1 MYLLRSSTYL
11 PTRPESQFDHQPTDH
26 QHASRARVSI
36 IRASGNEA
44 GYGYSV
50 APYGIAYR
58 SALCTVRIRRA
69 TRLLHVPHQTPRES
83 ELRPCLHRSGKA
95 SPLCAGIHG
104 GRASASVK
112 VSNGDAPFNGL
123 AIWKGSTP
131 CVQPLGDDLV
141 MLAPQA
147 NCRHA

>member
-1 MYLLRSSTYL
+1 LYLLRSSTYL
-11 PTRPESQFDHQPTDH
+11 PTRPESQFDHQPVDH
-26 QHASRARVSI
+26 QHAPRVRASTL
-36 IRASGNEA
+36 RASGNEA
-44 GYGYSV
+44 GYGCSV

-58 SALCTVRIRRA
+58 SALCTIRIRRA
-69 TRLLHVPHQTPRES
+69 TRLLHVSDQTPRES
-83 ELRPCLHRSGKA
+83 EFRPCLHRSGEA

-112 VSNGDAPFNGL
+112 AFNGDAPVNGL
-123 AIWKGSTP
+123 VVRKGSKP
-131 CVQPLGDDLV
+131 CVQPPRDNLV